1 VAGYPEAHPDRI
13 VSDADE
19 MKKNYWADIHYL
31 KEKVSPPP
39 PPTLHTSDGSQSR
52 IRCVLLITL
61 DYYQENLTNN
71 C

>member
-39 PPTLHTSDGSQSR
+39 PLHCTPQMDPKAGYVAYYS
-52 IRCVLLITL
+52 LL
-61 DYYQENLTNN
+61 LTIIKKI
-71 C
+71 